1 MRGIWYLLILAR
13 QGWVLA
19 RWGALFWF
27 PLGLVRWGSRR
38 LMKSKAVSMRPGQ
51 RLALALQNLG
61 PGAIKFGQVL
71 ATRADLLGV
80 EIARDLTA
88 LQDRLPPFPF
98 AKAIKTIEAELGQPL
113 EKFFTSI
120 ERTPVAAASV
130 AQVHKAVTVEGT
142 VVAVKVVRP
151 EVRRRFHR
159 DLNMIAWA
167 AGMAER
173 WSVTARQLRLVEV
186 AKNIRD
192 MIVLELDLRFEA
204 SAADELRQTLGTDS
218 PLYIPW
224 IDWKR
229 TTASVLTMEWL
240 DGVRI
245 DDRAVIRAWG
255 GDENALL
262 ATAAGSFFQ
271 QVYVHGFFHADLHP
285 GNLFV
290 LRDGRL
296 AALDFGLMG
305 RLDQATRR
313 TLAMMLHGFLT
324 RNYHEVAD
332 AYFDAGYVPAHH
344 SRALFAQACRAVGEP
359 IVNKPL
365 NEISLGTLLGQLF
378 TIADR
383 FEMQT
388 QPQLLVLQRALIVT
402 EGLGWSLNPGVNM
415 WDLARPAIEQAL
427 RRERRPLTRLR
438 QARRGA
444 VQFFHRAERFL
455 EAGERMV
462 QQQSAGSLSG
472 TESPLRRG
480 WWLLLGGS
488 IGVAMMIVLHHML

>member
-1 MRGIWYLLILAR
+1 MRGVWYLLVLGG

-27 PLGLVRWGSRR
+27 PLGLVRWGSRVVMTR
-38 LMKSKAVSMRPGQ
+38 KARAMRPGQ
-51 RLALALQNLG
+51 RLAAALQSLG

-88 LQDRLPPFPF
+88 LQDRLTPFAF
-98 AKAIKTIEAELGQPL
+98 AKAAKTIEVELGQPL
-113 EKFFTSI
+113 EKIFTSI
-120 ERTPVAAASV
+120 DRTPVAAASI
-130 AQVHKAVTVEGT
+130 AQVHKAITVEGET
-142 VVAVKVVRP
+142 VAVKVVRP

-159 DLNMIAWA
+159 DLDMIAWA
-167 AGMAER
+167 AGLAEG
-173 WSVTARQLRLVEV
+173 WSATARQLRLVDV
-186 AKNIRD
+186 ARNIRE
-192 MIVLELDLRFEA
+192 MIVLELDLRLEA
-204 SAADELRQTLGTDS
+204 AAADELRQTLGADS
-218 PLYIPW
+218 PLYIPR
-224 IDWKR
+224 IDWQR
-229 TTASVLTMEWL
+229 TSASVLTMEWL

-245 DDRAVIRAWG
+245 DDRAAILAQG
-255 GDENALL
+255 GDLNALL
-262 ATAAGSFFQ
+262 AAAAGSFFQ

-305 RLDQATRR
+305 RLDQGTRR

-324 RNYHEVAD
+324 RNYLEVAD
-332 AYFDAGYVPAHH
+332 AYFEAGYVPPHH
-344 SRALFAQACRAVGEP
+344 SKALFAQACRSVGEP

-378 TIADR
+378 AIAER
-383 FEMQT
+383 FEMHT

-438 QARRGA
+438 QARQGA
-444 VQFFHRAERFL
+444 VQFLHRAERFL
-455 EAGERMV
+455 EAGERLV
-462 QQQSAGSLSG
+462 QQPPVSFVPASSRSG
-472 TESPLRRG
+472 R
-480 WWLLLGGS
+480 WLLLGGV
-488 IGVAMMIVLHHML
+488 IGAALTSGVYHML